1 MKFFNLGN
9 TGNRVFGLDLL
20 RFVAI
25 FMVLLGHSKMLL
37 PQHLKPIFDQILLD
51 GVAIFFVLSGFLIG
65 GILIKQVER
74 EAPSIGGLTHF
85 WKRRW
90 MRTLPAYLVV
100 LCFLLIYTLLF
111 VPKNIPSDWWK
122 YLLFSQNLINER
134 NEFFAES
141 WSLSIEEW
149 FYLTIPVILFGAL
162 YIFKARV
169 RTTVAM
175 VCLVVLSAITLY
187 RYETYHAFGF
197 HNQVAKTEA
206 KTMTRSNADSSEV
219 MYRITLNNVSDK
231 DVNDVVSD
239 ALTDWKWVH
248 TAAGSQQFAISGDM
262 NGTLSS
268 KDKDRI
274 LPFQGELI
282 TERIGKT
289 ICLSF
294 IFHFDQK
301 GLDTSKLKYVK
312 QKIVE
317 TMTHAYI
324 PPFKK
329 YIETH
334 LEYQVLPRLDAILF
348 GVIGAFFAFYFPVMW
363 NHRIRILLA
372 ISGAIMLFYTK
383 QNMGRSYEE
392 YAIVWF
398 PLFKSLGVLMML
410 PFLANWKKG
419 FGHFTSWVTFFSIIS
434 YSMYLLN
441 LNVVTNVLIKNV
453 INGNWVGKP
462 WASLTPLE
470 QFYNSPDKYYVG
482 RHIVTQYWV
491 VDYCLFWGLTI
502 GLSFLLYKLVEVP
515 FMNLRD
521 RSKKFGA
528 NSAGHS

>member
-25 FMVLLGHSKMLL
+25 FMVLIGHSKMLL
-37 PQHLKPIFDQILLD
+37 PQHLKPIFDKILLD

-100 LCFLLIYTLLF
+100 LAFLMVFTLLF
-111 VPKNIPSDWWK
+111 VPKNFPDDWWK

-162 YIFKARV
+162 YLFKARV

-175 VCLVVLSAITLY
+175 VSLVVLAAITFY

-197 HNQVAKTEA
+197 HKQVNRAEAQTKTIA
-206 KTMTRSNADSSEV
+206 NADSSEV
-219 MYRITLNNVSDK
+219 SYLITLDNASLK
-231 DVNDVVSD
+231 DVVDVVEEAQS
-239 ALTDWKWVH
+239 DWKWGG
-248 TAAGSQQFAISGDM
+248 TQLAAHQYSINGDM

-268 KDKDRI
+268 KDATPI
-274 LPFQGELI
+274 LPFQGELLLKQLGKKVVI
-282 TERIGKT
+282 TT
-289 ICLSF
+289 

-301 GLDTSKLKYVK
+301 GLDVSKLKYVK

-317 TMTHAYI
+317 TLTHAYI

-334 LEYQVLPRLDAILF
+334 LEYQVLPRLDAIMF
-348 GVIGAFFAFYFPVMW
+348 GVIGAFFAFYFPVFW
-363 NHRIRILLA
+363 NHRIRFLLA
-372 ISGAIMLFYTK
+372 ISGAVMLFYTK

-453 INGNWVGKP
+453 IHGNWSGKP
-462 WASLTPLE
+462 WAALTPLE

-482 RHIVTQYWV
+482 RHIVTQYWAL
-491 VDYCLFWGLTI
+491 DYCLFWGLTI
-502 GLSFLLYKLVEVP
+502 GLSFLVYKLVEVP

-528 NSAGHS
+528 NTAAH